1 MSIEENFAKLDE
13 IIASLENKDIPLDEA
28 FKEYEKGIRLVKQC
42 SVAIDKI
49 EKDIITVQN
58 GDDEDVQDEF

>member
-42 SVAIDKI
+42 SGAIDKI
-49 EKDIITVQN
+49 EKDIITLQN

>member
-13 IIASLENKDIPLDEA
+13 IIASLETKDIPLDEA

-42 SVAIDKI
+42 SGAIDKI
-49 EKDIITVQN
+49 EKDIITLQN

>member
-42 SVAIDKI
+42 NGAIDKI
-49 EKDIITVQN
+49 EKDIITLQN